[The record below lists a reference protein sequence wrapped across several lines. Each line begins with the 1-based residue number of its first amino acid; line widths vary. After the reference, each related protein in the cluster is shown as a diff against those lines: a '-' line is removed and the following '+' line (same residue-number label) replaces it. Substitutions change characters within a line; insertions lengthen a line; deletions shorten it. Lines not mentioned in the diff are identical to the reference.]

1 MKEKIK
7 NTMTAIGGIGLLVSL
22 LLLCPALAD
31 EGGEQR
37 PTIKAVPKP
46 IPEPTTH
53 DQDDKWYTMGDA
65 VEAVTQSDMWSDDIK
80 SAIRCISHPLIDM
93 SSARYQ
99 AICKIAESDMWSY
112 DKVDSIGRIC
122 GYLCFRKEKKV

>member
-1 MKEKIK
+1 MKEKVK
-7 NTMTAIGGIGLLVSL
+7 NTMTALGGIGLLINL

-46 IPEPTTH
+46 IPKPLMH
-53 DQDDKWYTMGDA
+53 DQNDKWYTMGDA
-65 VEAVTQSDMWSDDIK
+65 VEAVTQSDMWSDDMERSIQY
-80 SAIRCISHPLIDM
+80 ISYPRIDM

-99 AICKIAESDMWSY
+99 AICKTAESDMWSH
-112 DKVDSIGRIC
+112 DKADSIGRIC
-122 GYLCFRKEKKV
+122 GY